1 MIPQCVKNKKLQNRV
16 TELEKGEI
24 YSEAERLI
32 GKWTN
37 GNNLYRKIFFIDLN
51 NTTDGTW
58 TNTVS
63 EKICDNVNL
72 RFIEN
77 AFINVNQA
85 RYNLPYYS
93 NSGYGIKG
101 FTNENGGITI
111 AHNNSIYNNLTVVC
125 SVLYTKTTD

>member
-1 MIPQCVKNKKLQNRV
+1 MIPQCIKNKQLDNRV
-16 TELEKGEI
+16 IELEKGEI
-24 YSEAERLI
+24 YSTAERLI

-37 GNNLYRKIFFIDLN
+37 GNNLYRKIFFINLN

-111 AHNNSIYNNLTVVC
+111 AHNNSIYNNLLVVC

>member
-1 MIPQCVKNKKLQNRV
+1 MIPKCIKNKQLDNRV
-16 TELEKGEI
+16 IELEKGEI
-24 YSEAERLI
+24 YSTAERLI

-37 GNNLYRKIFFIDLN
+37 GYNLYRKIFFINLK
-51 NTTDGTW
+51 NTKDGTW

-85 RYNLPYYS
+85 IYNLPYYS
-93 NSGYGIKG
+93 NSGYGIKA

-111 AHNNSIYNNLTVVC
+111 AHNNSIYNNLPVVC
-125 SVLYTKTTD
+125 SVLYTKTTN